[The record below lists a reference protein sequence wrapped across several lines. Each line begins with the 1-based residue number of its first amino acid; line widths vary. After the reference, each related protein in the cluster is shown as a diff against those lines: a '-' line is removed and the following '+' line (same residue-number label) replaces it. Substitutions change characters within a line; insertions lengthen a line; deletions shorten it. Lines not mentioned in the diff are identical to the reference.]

1 MTFFCKWQ
9 FFLFPFFHLTV
20 FVFRRLD
27 CFLFSFLF
35 SSLFHE
41 RTSFFCLTHAP
52 MPRSRAADTAA
63 RRDVRETSVTAAFP
77 PHFFARAHVARG
89 ELAVDLTTLARTLDL
104 GGSAGGR
111 GLRTYLDALVTQHV
125 TAVGSGNAS
134 APGLPTEDVVTT
146 ETAPLLAPCCAN
158 ESAALHAVVRCFA
171 GGMVPYPKPVNVLDI
186 AALIQR
192 QRTLATARQAAAAA
206 AAASRSPASR
216 VSIASLVD
224 PAGSASSTGSTG
236 NNSEDH
242 CDEDDNDVAELL
254 LLDAKR
260 GRLEEEA
267 PAAATTVLTTEA
279 VGTATAT
286 GPISTEELNVARLL
300 SVVRSVRAAYGLPA
314 QPPAGAEAR
323 DMHFGVT
330 LVDYVRGGRRSRHQ
344 ELFVVCREARG
355 GGTPAR
361 GPRLP
366 LLSFYSRFVELA
378 ERASF
383 AAAAMAPK
391 AAGGVADG
399 ASTGTSSSASATLAT
414 LSSGAQY
421 RMQKHEENAWFVCA
435 VLDLREQPLCRA
447 VIEATALQY
456 PELAVSLDPLRVLDE
471 YRRYLLRDR
480 APPRAPWTRSAAQQQ
495 RRHKERVR
503 AEVSRLRQLHL
514 QQQQEGGLSPCTVT
528 PSSCASPYTS
538 PSITPTSAA
547 VTPVPVAAATDPVA
561 PPPAPLLL
569 CLAQQTVDTAEH
581 DDLQP

>member
-1 MTFFCKWQ
+1 
-9 FFLFPFFHLTV
+9 
-20 FVFRRLD
+20 
-27 CFLFSFLF
+27 
-35 SSLFHE
+35 
-41 RTSFFCLTHAP
+41 

-134 APGLPTEDVVTT
+134 VPGLPTEDVVTT
-146 ETAPLLAPCCAN
+146 ETAPLLAPCFAN

-192 QRTLATARQAAAAA
+192 QRTIAAARQAAAAA

-224 PAGSASSTGSTG
+224 PAGSTGSVG
-236 NNSEDH
+236 NNSEEN

-279 VGTATAT
+279 LGTATAGT

-383 AAAAMAPK
+383 AAAAMAAK
-391 AAGGVADG
+391 AADGVADG
-399 ASTGTSSSASATLAT
+399 ASTGTSASESATLAT

-581 DDLQP
+581 DDPQP